1 MSACQRINRFKW
13 PSAGASAQS
22 IWGWA
27 MTEVQGG
34 GKKRTSEV
42 VGMGG
47 GARHPI
53 GQNRGQESTKPVYKE
68 KENPRTRNSKKK
80 EQIKNRKGES
90 KRCGSHSGKRRT
102 DSVRESRGGDV
113 H

>member
-1 MSACQRINRFKW
+1 
-13 PSAGASAQS
+13 
-22 IWGWA
+22 

-53 GQNRGQESTKPVYKE
+53 GQNRGQEITKPVYKE
-68 KENPRTRNSKKK
+68 KEDPRTRNGRGKK
-80 EQIKNRKGES
+80 G
-90 KRCGSHSGKRRT
+90 T
-102 DSVRESRGGDV
+102 D
-113 H
+113 